1 MLLNFFKLFRVVEY
15 FLGILEFKVIKQEK
29 KELHILCMLL
39 DGSWKD
45 KSWDGENS
53 EFGVVYVVLSS
64 FTMIDQLV
72 QLHFKSGKH
81 LGIWS
86 E

>member
-1 MLLNFFKLFRVVEY
+1 MRNKDTDLVPETHTPQKEVSSCS
-15 FLGILEFKVIKQEK
+15 
-29 KELHILCMLL
+29 ELHMLCMLL
-39 DGSWKD
+39 DSSWKD

-53 EFGVVYVVLSS
+53 EFGVAYVVLSS
-64 FTMIDQLV
+64 LTMIDQLV
-72 QLHFKSGKH
+72 QLHFKSAKH